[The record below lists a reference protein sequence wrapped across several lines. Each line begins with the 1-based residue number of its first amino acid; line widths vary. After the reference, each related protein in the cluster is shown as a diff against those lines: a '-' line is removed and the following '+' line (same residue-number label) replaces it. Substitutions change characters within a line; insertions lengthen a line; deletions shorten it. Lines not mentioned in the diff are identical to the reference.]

1 MKTKPVFWIRR
12 INIVSIHTLPKAT
25 YSPNAVSAKIPKA
38 FFIERG
44 KKTLLKYGTTK
55 TLNGQSNPEK
65 K

>member
-44 KKTLLKYGTTK
+44 KKNPTK
-55 TLNGQSNPEK
+55 VWNHKNPEWPK
-65 K
+65 QS